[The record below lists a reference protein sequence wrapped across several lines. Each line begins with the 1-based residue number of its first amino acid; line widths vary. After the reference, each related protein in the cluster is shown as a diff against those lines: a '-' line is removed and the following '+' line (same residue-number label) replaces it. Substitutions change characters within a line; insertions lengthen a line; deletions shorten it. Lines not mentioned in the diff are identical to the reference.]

1 MSGRPVEVKEIQ
13 PARSAVDIV
22 PNNNTEF
29 TRTRGLYIGTTG
41 NLRVVMA
48 NEATITFVAIA
59 PGVIH
64 PLSVIQVLAT
74 GTTAT
79 NIIGLF

>member
-1 MSGRPVEVKEIQ
+1 MSRPVGVSEIQ

-22 PNNNTEF
+22 PNNDASF

-41 NLRVVMA
+41 DIRIVMA
-48 NEATITFVAIA
+48 KGATVTFVAITA
-59 PGVIH
+59 GIIH
-64 PLSVIQVLAT
+64 PLSVVQVLAT